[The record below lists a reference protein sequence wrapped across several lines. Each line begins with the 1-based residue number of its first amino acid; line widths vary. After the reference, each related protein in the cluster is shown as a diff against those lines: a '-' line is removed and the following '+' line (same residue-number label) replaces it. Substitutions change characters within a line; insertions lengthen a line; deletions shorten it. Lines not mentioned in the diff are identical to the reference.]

1 MRLAVSKVEYK
12 SRALLP
18 RPRREEVV
26 VYPFLP
32 IIHLL
37 VKTDWVAVFVHL
49 SAGACG
55 DSKKAPGRSDLKL
68 QEGRS
73 QQKWVPGIGLKSSA
87 GATGTLNQ

>member
-1 MRLAVSKVEYK
+1 MS
-12 SRALLP
+12 
-18 RPRREEVV
+18 
-26 VYPFLP
+26 PFLA

-37 VKTDWVAVFVHL
+37 VKTDWVAVFVHV
-49 SAGACG
+49 SVGACG
-55 DSKKAPGRSDLKL
+55 DPKRAPGRLDLKL